1 MNHLDIVIPAKPDEV
16 PKVTA
21 DIEEILMSQDFSAE
35 AILDVQ
41 LALEEVIVNI
51 INYGYRGKAGNIAI
65 RCEASPSQVS
75 LEISDSGPAFNP
87 LSLPEPD
94 VTSDIDERSV
104 GGLGIFLV
112 RQVMDTVTYHHKN
125 HKNVLTLVKIKRG

>member
-1 MNHLDIVIPAKPDEV
+1 MNHLDIVIPAQPDEI

-21 DIEEILMSQDFSAE
+21 DIEEILRSQDFSPE

-41 LALEEVIVNI
+41 LALEEVLVNI
-51 INYGYRGKAGNIAI
+51 INYGYRGRAGNIAI
-65 RCEASPSQVS
+65 CCDASPSQVS

-87 LSLPEPD
+87 LSMPEPD
-94 VTSDIDERSV
+94 VTSGIDERRV
-104 GGLGIFLV
+104 GGLGIYLV

-125 HKNVLTLVKIKRG
+125 HKNILRLVKVKRE